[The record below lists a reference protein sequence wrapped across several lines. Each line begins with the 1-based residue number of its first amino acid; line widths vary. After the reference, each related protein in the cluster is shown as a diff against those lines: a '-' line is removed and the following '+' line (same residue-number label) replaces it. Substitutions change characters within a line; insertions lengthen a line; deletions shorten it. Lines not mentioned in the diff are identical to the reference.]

1 LIQRGKARCICA
13 SGMTARHSTLF
24 TLWSGNSGLEFYTTQ
39 RDAAAM
45 DARALFLA
53 RIKSDS
59 GLQRLLQDPAYAS
72 TAVSIARA
80 AGYVVTRGN

>member
-1 LIQRGKARCICA
+1 
-13 SGMTARHSTLF
+13 
-24 TLWSGNSGLEFYTTQ
+24 
-39 RDAAAM
+39 M